1 MKENPD
7 NNQQIA
13 QVNANSNQQSTNIQ
27 NLQHQSNS
35 LVVLHQAQ
43 TINANMGV
51 YNQQGQLQGQIQ
63 ISYEKSELV
72 AFFAGGKSLAKSN
85 TETAKPNQYNSVN
98 VDSPEL
104 FDGKIKCVRL
114 KCIFYGIITAILNTI
129 RLVYLLFLHLG
140 YPIIVW
146 LVRCLCAIILFLSTL
161 CNDDPETIL
170 IESESGLERID
181 YERGKFAA
189 ACSLCG
195 NCAKAFVK
203 FFTNLY
209 RCPCWFY
216 PLIKDC
222 IYDIKNRA
230 LDNTR
235 IGCYKYIHNDCG
247 AYSKCIE
254 EPFNDY
260 NKKKHI
266 ILETDPYDPTVVYG
280 EACQNNILI

>member
-104 FDGKIKCVRL
+104 FDGKINV
-114 KCIFYGIITAILNTI
+114 
-129 RLVYLLFLHLG
+129 
-140 YPIIVW
+140 
-146 LVRCLCAIILFLSTL
+146 
-161 CNDDPETIL
+161 
-170 IESESGLERID
+170 
-181 YERGKFAA
+181 
-189 ACSLCG
+189 
-195 NCAKAFVK
+195 
-203 FFTNLY
+203 
-209 RCPCWFY
+209 
-216 PLIKDC
+216 
-222 IYDIKNRA
+222 
-230 LDNTR
+230 
-235 IGCYKYIHNDCG
+235 
-247 AYSKCIE
+247 
-254 EPFNDY
+254 
-260 NKKKHI
+260 
-266 ILETDPYDPTVVYG
+266 
-280 EACQNNILI
+280 